1 MTPKEQQLLKM
12 LLEEEDCFCGK
23 INCEAKKEKSK
34 KSKRENTP
42 QEAPRPAAGV
52 VHEPSFPFHHS
63 LKEAIDKQIDNGF
76 DLETS
81 DFKLLEYQ
89 KSREAW
95 KDQNVKLFVN
105 NLSPAVLQPKP
116 IKPKS
121 LFAGNHSHSTPKRY
135 ELEESLLPG
144 IYVASPVYSPAN
156 VDNSL
161 FTPLPPPQL
170 PTENRFPL
178 GRRHHEN
185 PFEMKDLSIV
195 EDAASSSTIIA
206 NKINWIDSKEEAK
219 RERNEN
225 IWQLF
230 VIFIVL
236 CLSAGFGYFVYWYFY
251 LYPENMSI
259 NENP

>member
-1 MTPKEQQLLKM
+1 MTSMEQQHLKM
-12 LLEEEDCFCGK
+12 SLEEHQKKEEDCFCGK
-23 INCEAKKEKSK
+23 IRCEAKKEKSN
-34 KSKRENTP
+34 KSKSESTP
-42 QEAPRPAAGV
+42 QQPPTPAMAN
-52 VHEPSFPFHHS
+52 EPSFPFHHS
-63 LKEAIDKQIDNGF
+63 LKEAIDNQIDRGF

-105 NLSPAVLQPKP
+105 NLSPAILQPKP
-116 IKPKS
+116 MKPKS
-121 LFAGNHSHSTPKRY
+121 LFPGNHSHSTPKRY

-144 IYVASPVYSPAN
+144 IYVASPVNAPAN

-161 FTPLPPPQL
+161 ITPMPPQL
-170 PTENRFPL
+170 PPKNRFPL

-195 EDAASSSTIIA
+195 EDAPSTIT
-206 NKINWIDSKEEAK
+206 NKINWIESKEEAK
-219 RERNEN
+219 RERNEH
-225 IWQLF
+225 ICQLF

-236 CLSAGFGYFVYWYFY
+236 CLIAGFGYFVYWYFF
-251 LYPENMSI
+251 LYPENMTI
-259 NENP
+259 NENS